1 LHLTVAKA
9 LVCVRHRLG
18 SLRPHVLP
26 GHVVGRVR
34 TLVIVRVRYS
44 IVGSLCLV
52 ILLLVTLGR
61 LLSGYLT
68 VLILGVEDWGWVKR
82 LTI

>member
-1 LHLTVAKA
+1 MHLAVAEA
-9 LVCVRHRLG
+9 LVCVRHRLA

-26 GHVVGRVR
+26 GHVIGRVR
-34 TLVIVRVRYS
+34 TLVLVRVRCS
-44 IVGSLCLV
+44 IERSLRLV

-68 VLILGVEDWGWVKR
+68 VLILGAEDWGWVKR
-82 LTI
+82 LAI